1 MDEGLIKIRHARSK
15 KDFPFLKLEEDEY
28 VEFSFKRAKICLV
41 LMMSAFAAGLVAV
54 LIGFLVVMFNQG
66 ILDEM
71 GRNFL
76 NIILTT
82 LAAAT
87 ILAAIIALRVFR
99 GNRIIITNKHVVQF
113 TMISPVVN
121 SMNMIDLPSIE
132 DASFRQGGLIQKLLH
147 YGTFRLSTVGDE
159 TTYTFPYSD
168 ITPGEL
174 RAVSKLI
181 TDAKKKQKQG
191 SDDK

>member
-28 VEFSFKRAKICLV
+28 VEFSFKRAKICLA
-41 LMMSAFAAGLVAV
+41 MMMGGFILALAV
-54 LIGFLVVMFNQG
+54 ILIGFFVVLLNRNS
-66 ILDEM
+66 LDEM
-71 GRNFL
+71 GKNFL
-76 NIILTT
+76 YIILMT
-82 LAAAT
+82 LVAVTVIAT
-87 ILAAIIALRVFR
+87 ILALRIFR

-132 DASFRQGGLIQKLLH
+132 DASFRQSGLIQKLLH
-147 YGTFRLSTVGDE
+147 YGTFRLATVGDE

-191 SDDK
+191 SDK

>member
-41 LMMSAFAAGLVAV
+41 MMMAGFIAALAV
-54 LIGFLVVMFNQG
+54 ILIGFLVVLFNG
-66 ILDEM
+66 ANLDEM

-76 NIILTT
+76 CIILMT
-82 LAAAT
+82 LTAVTVIAT
-87 ILAAIIALRVFR
+87 ILALRIFR

-132 DASFRQGGLIQKLLH
+132 DASFRQSGLLQKLLH
-147 YGTFRLSTVGDE
+147 YGTFRLATVGDE

-181 TDAKKKQKQG
+181 TDAKKKQK
-191 SDDK
+191 SSEEK